1 MALPR
6 SVSGQV
12 LEDEDDDWT
21 GSSTSGTP
29 SGSSSGSSAA
39 MTSHPAG
46 SAGRRRRRQGLDR
59 GLHRLSRES
68 RVKMRA
74 LDQKDKLFGRNDS
87 FDCQV
92 QYTFIIGSSWKT

>member
-12 LEDEDDDWT
+12 LEDEDGDWT

-39 MTSHPAG
+39 MTSHQAG
-46 SAGRRRRRQGLDR
+46 SAEKRRRRRRRQGLDR

-92 QYTFIIGSSWKT
+92 QY